1 MMTVTSC
8 RLLPG
13 DIWGMKATLIFPSY
27 LHLSGFMAVATCGDI
42 EMDLRTRSLTG
53 SFSEAEI
60 RSAVERFG
68 ASTSLAF
75 H

>member
-1 MMTVTSC
+1 
-8 RLLPG
+8 
-13 DIWGMKATLIFPSY
+13 
-27 LHLSGFMAVATCGDI
+27 MAVATCGDI